1 MSGHS
6 KWHSIRHKKAIIDSK
21 RAGTFTRLA
30 KDITVAAREGGD
42 PEMNFRLRL
51 AIDRAKA
58 ANMPKDNIERAIGRG
73 TGENKDGV
81 QIEEVIYEAYGPG
94 QIAMLIKVLTDNK
107 NRTISEIRNLLK
119 KNNGKMAEG
128 GGVAWQFEQRGF
140 LRAKIDKDG
149 GMTAD
154 EVELAIIESG
164 AKDYQTEENDYL
176 IYTLP
181 ADLKAV
187 KENLEKQGLKVEE
200 ADLVFLAKNKI
211 EVSDSERESYENLY
225 EILDEHDDVAA
236 IFDNLL

>member
-6 KWHSIRHKKAIIDSK
+6 KWHSIRHKKAVIDSK
-21 RAGTFTRLA
+21 RAGAFTRLA

-58 ANMPKDNIERAIGRG
+58 ANMPKENIERAIGRG

-81 QIEEVIYEAYGPG
+81 QVEEVIYEAYGPG

-128 GGVAWQFEQRGF
+128 GGVAWQFEQSGF
-140 LRAKIDKDG
+140 LRAKINKDG

-164 AKDYQTEENDYL
+164 AKDYQTEEDEYL

-181 ADLKAV
+181 ADLKVV

-211 EVSDSERESYENLY
+211 EVSDNERESYENLY
-225 EILDEHDDVAA
+225 KTLDEHDDVAA